1 MKKINKTQGQDKL
14 TPYLL
19 ANPMSSWESFKG
31 NNPID
36 ERADKN
42 LMLQDQGGLCAYC
55 EAKISDLGTAQQ
67 SVEHFHDKSDY
78 PNALNHNWG
87 LDWQN
92 VFAVCKG
99 GETEGATY
107 PTPDNL
113 SCDRHKEYRK
123 DIPAACEGYLLNPL
137 DIMANPALFEFNKA
151 TLHLK
156 PNLVACQ
163 SFTPIHNQY
172 ATVEELVQNTIDILN
187 LNCQRLIDSRE
198 QVLNAYNREIKRIRQ
213 SNNQNGFAQLAQCW
227 FGSKWPSFFTTRR
240 SLLGSHAE
248 AYLQSIQYNG

>member
-1 MKKINKTQGQDKL
+1 LKKINKTQGQDKL
-14 TPYLL
+14 TPYALV
-19 ANPMSSWESFKG
+19 NQMNSWKSFKG
-31 NNPID
+31 NKPD
-36 ERADKN
+36 DARADKN
-42 LMLQDQGGLCAYC
+42 LMLQDQEGLCAYC
-55 EAKISDLGTAQQ
+55 EANIGDLDPYQQ
-67 SVEHFHDKSDY
+67 SVEHFHDKSDDS
-78 PNALNHNWG
+78 NLLNHNWG

-137 DIMANPALFEFNKA
+137 DIIASPALFEFNKA

-163 SFTPIHNQY
+163 SFTPIHNHHS
-172 ATVEELVQNTIDILN
+172 TVEELVQNTIDILN
-187 LNCQRLIDSRE
+187 LNCQRLIDSRQ
-198 QVLNAYNREIKRIRQ
+198 QVLNAYNKEIEKMRLV
-213 SNNQNGFAQLAQCW
+213 NNQNGPAQLAQHW
-227 FGSKWPSFFTTRR
+227 FGNKWPSFFTTRR
-240 SLLGSHAE
+240 SLLGQHAE
-248 AYLQSIQYNG
+248 DYLQIIQYNG